1 MKSFL
6 AIIHIMPHK
15 VLLDP
20 AGKTT
25 LQALQQLGFQNVL
38 DTRIG
43 KRIEITLQAESEQ
56 KAQEIAQEMAN
67 QLLVNPIV
75 EHFFVEIQSL

>member
-1 MKSFL
+1 MKSFT
-6 AIIHIMPHK
+6 AVIHVMPHK

-25 LQALQQLGFQNVL
+25 LQAIKKLGFDNVF

-43 KRIEITLQAESEQ
+43 KRIELSIQANDENEAHQ
-56 KAQEIAQEMAN
+56 ATHQIAN
-67 QLLVNPIV
+67 QLLINPIV
-75 EHFFVEIQSL
+75 EYFEIEVISS

>member
-1 MKSFL
+1 MKTY
-6 AIIHIMPHK
+6 IVVIHIMPHE

-25 LQALQQLGFQNVL
+25 LQALHKLGFDKVINS
-38 DTRIG
+38 RIG
-43 KRIEITLQAESEQ
+43 KRIEITLQANHKQEAHSTAEQ
-56 KAQEIAQEMAN
+56 IAK

-75 EHFFVEIQSL
+75 ENFFIEIKED